1 MAKQHVAEQETLGE
15 AMNRTELFFEK
26 NGRNMAYIF
35 LGLLVLA
42 ALIFGYRA
50 LIVAPR
56 ATKAAE
62 RIAEAQ
68 YRFEEQNPDYQLA
81 LEGDA
86 NGAGFLDVIEEYGST
101 PSGNLAK
108 HYAGICYLKTGD
120 LENAAKYLAK
130 YSPVKGIPGALINAQ
145 NLGLQGDI
153 AVEQQ
158 NYAKAVKFYEQAV
171 KAADNNLT
179 APMYLRKAGLA
190 EQAQGNNEKAA
201 AFYEQIL
208 TSYPA
213 STDAREAEKLPR
225 QREITGT
232 MATKNHNLSKFDS
245 PLPSAADMRFGI
257 VVAEWNRE
265 VTEALLEGAVRTL
278 RAAGCPDLNIQI
290 KYVPGTFELAL
301 GAQFFAEYTDVDA
314 VIALGCVIQG
324 DTRHFDFICQGVTQ
338 GITQL
343 QIQWNMPIAF
353 GVLTVNDMQQ
363 ALDRCGG
370 RHGNKGDEAA
380 ATAVNMVKLQIEMEA
395 ASPDHEPDRR
405 NIN

>member
-153 AVEQQ
+153 AVDEG
-158 NYAKAVKFYEQAV
+158 NYKEAVKFFEKAV
-171 KAADNNLT
+171 EAADNNAT
-179 APMYLRKAGLA
+179 APIFLMKAG
-190 EQAQGNNEKAA
+190 
-201 AFYEQIL
+201 
-208 TSYPA
+208 
-213 STDAREAEKLPR
+213 
-225 QREITGT
+225 
-232 MATKNHNLSKFDS
+232 
-245 PLPSAADMRFGI
+245 
-257 VVAEWNRE
+257 
-265 VTEALLEGAVRTL
+265 
-278 RAAGCPDLNIQI
+278 RAY
-290 KYVPGTFELAL
+290 KAL
-301 GAQFFAEYTDVDA
+301 G
-314 VIALGCVIQG
+314 
-324 DTRHFDFICQGVTQ
+324 DTAKAKECFERI
-338 GITQL
+338 
-343 QIQWNMPIAF
+343 
-353 GVLTVNDMQQ
+353 
-363 ALDRCGG
+363 
-370 RHGNKGDEAA
+370 
-380 ATAVNMVKLQIEMEA
+380 ATAYPSSFEARDIEKY
-395 ASPDHEPDRR
+395 
-405 NIN
+405 INSL